1 MNTTDQFLSKLF
13 NDLKTGFVG
22 AEKIL
27 KRAKLQDPK
36 ITLNQVKEFLKQN
49 EVHQVFQKPMNMK
62 VVPRIHG
69 KIGHYQAD
77 LTFLTRYKK
86 QNS

>member
-1 MNTTDQFLSKLF
+1 MITTDLLLRKLF
-13 NDLKTGFVG
+13 KDPKTGFVG
-22 AEKIL
+22 AEKLL

-36 ITLNQVKEFLKQN
+36 ITFSQVKDFLKHN
-49 EVHQVFQKPMNMK
+49 EVHQVFQKPTNMK

-77 LTFLTRYKK
+77 LTFLT
-86 QNS
+86 QSIIFC